1 MAITFDKMKEE
12 HKVLYSNM
20 WGGTEFCSDDFI
32 TNKNWTGSKSKDSF
46 FVKTPETTKVFEK
59 IIPSL
64 AKDLANAFELQNK
77 NRFTEKLRQACGG
90 SGKEAMKIAT
100 MHSSSLCSLLFF
112 YNLSDECDKNKLVLE
127 LGNGE
132 DSKRYSFY
140 ESLFEF
146 QNVVI
151 PRGAPSNMDVVL
163 LGCEMCDDEI
173 NISKPVVLFLE
184 SKFSEYYLGVAK
196 HLDVSKAYLKN
207 GYGEKVYNK
216 LLSVKVGDD
225 ESVCK
230 YSKKEGKDSEKQF
243 RLSVR
248 QEEYLDGI
256 KQMISHYI
264 GVRNLIDEA
273 SRYKED
279 AYDSS
284 CAMRKK
290 VLTNINKHA
299 KVFLGTIIFDDL
311 FRDGANKFYE
321 DYKENYKVI
330 AKILNVVS
338 SEDDKEKGI
347 ENLTVLEE
355 PLTYTKLLEEM
366 KKQNFQLDKKVED
379 YYFRKAKTTDSGTA
393 DC

>member
-1 MAITFDKMKEE
+1 MSITFDKMKEE

-127 LGNGE
+127 LGNKE
-132 DSKRYSFY
+132 NTKRYSFY

-151 PRGAPSNMDVVL
+151 SRGAPSNMDVVL
-163 LGCEMCDDEI
+163 LGYEI
-173 NISKPVVLFLE
+173 YNGKVDNSKPVVLFLE
-184 SKFSEYYLGVAK
+184 SKFSEYYIGVAK
-196 HLDVSKAYLKN
+196 HLDISKAYLKN
-207 GYGEKVYNK
+207 EYGEKVYNK
-216 LLSVKVGDD
+216 LLGVKVGDD

-230 YSKKEGKDSEKQF
+230 YSKKEDKDSEKQF

-264 GVRNLIDEA
+264 GVRNLLSREVVEKRACEA
-273 SRYKED
+273 H
-279 AYDSS
+279 
-284 CAMRKK
+284 K
-290 VLTNINKHA
+290 VVVDKIIKDKAEVL
-299 KVFLGTIIFDDL
+299 LGSIIFDNL
-311 FRDGANKFYE
+311 FEEVEDNKKYYGAYE
-321 DYKENYKVI
+321 GAHIEL
-330 AKILNVVS
+330 AKILNEVS
-338 SEDDKEKGI
+338 NGVKGVAGTDR
-347 ENLTVLEE
+347 LTVLEE